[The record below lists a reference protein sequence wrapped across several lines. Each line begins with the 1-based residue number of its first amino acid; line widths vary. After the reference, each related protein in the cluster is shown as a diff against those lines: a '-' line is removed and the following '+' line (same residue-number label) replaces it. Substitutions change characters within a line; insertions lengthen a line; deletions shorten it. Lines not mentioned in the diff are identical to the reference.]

1 MPLKLNCGLTRKI
14 GEANYG
20 SRGASINVEMEL
32 DSALVTE
39 PTKLQDRIRQL
50 FAVVRA
56 SLTEELN
63 GNGHAAPQ
71 ENGNGH
77 AQPLENGNRNGN
89 GNGNGSARISGQ
101 PQATQKQVKAIHAIA
116 RTRRIDVR
124 QFLNDRFRV
133 GRPDDLTLK
142 EASQAIDD
150 LKRDEQEGRRT

>member
-20 SRGASINVEMEL
+20 SRGASINVELEL

-50 FAVVRA
+50 FAVVRT

-63 GNGHAAPQ
+63 GSGHASPR

-77 AQPLENGNRNGN
+77 TQPEEHGN
-89 GNGNGSARISGQ
+89 GNGNGSAGASGQ
-101 PQATQKQVKAIHAIA
+101 QQATQKQVKAIHAIA

-124 QFLNDRFRV
+124 QFLNDRFKV

-150 LKRDEQEGRRT
+150 LKRDEKEGR

>member
-20 SRGASINVEMEL
+20 SRGASINVELEL

-50 FAVVRA
+50 FTVVRA

-63 GNGHAAPQ
+63 GNGHASPR

-77 AQPLENGNRNGN
+77 AQPPENGN
-89 GNGNGSARISGQ
+89 GNGNCSARNSGS
-101 PQATQKQVKAIHAIA
+101 PQATQKQVNAIHAIA
-116 RTRRIDVR
+116 HTRRIDVR
-124 QFLNDRFRV
+124 QFLNDRFKV

-142 EASQAIDD
+142 EASQARDD
-150 LKRDEQEGRRT
+150 L

>member
-20 SRGASINVEMEL
+20 SRGASINVELEL

-50 FAVVRA
+50 FTIVRA

-63 GNGHAAPQ
+63 GNGHATPQ
-71 ENGNGH
+71 ENDNGPAH
-77 AQPLENGNRNGN
+77 PPQ
-89 GNGNGSARISGQ
+89 NGNGSARNGNGSAPTSGQ
-101 PQATQKQVKAIHAIA
+101 QQATQKQVKAIHAIA

-150 LKRDEQEGRRT
+150 LKRDEKEGSRA